1 VTDTQRPTN
10 ARGLDHDIDAILK
23 AQHANGAFPAGA
35 EFSQYQYCWLRDGA
49 FIANALDVAAERAA
63 AAGNH
68 TAAAER
74 HQAAARFHGWVA
86 RTLEALEPTVNDL
99 IERRAQAQPL
109 GEFDFLPT
117 RFTLDGQWDHDGWPN
132 FQLDGYGQWLW
143 SLAAHVRSAARL
155 DTAGHVSAD
164 AQPAVVAGQ
173 HPAVAK
179 AQVPAELRQ
188 AATLTARYLATFW
201 DQPCY
206 DSWEEHRSQ
215 LHTATLASIHAG
227 LRDIGPYL
235 SEVADMARAAA
246 AGALRYIRDDC
257 VRDGHL
263 IKYVRN
269 DAVDASLLWLAL
281 PFEVYAVDDPVM
293 LATAERIEHELLGG
307 GVRRYLADT
316 YYGGG
321 EWIILT
327 AWLAWYRSRAGRRDD
342 AHALMRWI
350 EEQRD
355 EHGALPEQVPGAD
368 HHPRFLAYW
377 TREWGP
383 SARPLLWSH
392 AMTAVVKAELT

>member
-1 VTDTQRPTN
+1 MDTTAPRSHTW
-10 ARGLDHDIDAILK
+10 RFFRTCGLDQALLQSGDDLADLASLDQKLWTALSCPTRGVRFDAKTLALLDSDNDGRIRVPELLAAIAWLSARLTSLDPLLAGSDTVMLASITTATPEGKAMLANAKRILSNLGKGAADAISLADVADTALIRYVDGLTEDAFFVDID
-23 AQHANGAFPAGA
+23 
-35 EFSQYQYCWLRDGA
+35 DG
-49 FIANALDVAAERAA
+49 ES
-63 AAGNH
+63 
-68 TAAAER
+68 
-74 HQAAARFHGWVA
+74 
-86 RTLEALEPTVNDL
+86 
-99 IERRAQAQPL
+99 
-109 GEFDFLPT
+109 FD
-117 RFTLDGQWDHDGWPN
+117 
-132 FQLDGYGQWLW
+132 
-143 SLAAHVRSAARL
+143 
-155 DTAGHVSAD
+155 
-164 AQPAVVAGQ
+164 
-173 HPAVAK
+173 
-179 AQVPAELRQ
+179 
-188 AATLTARYLATFW
+188 LATSFLLA
-201 DQPCY
+201 QIIHHAT
-206 DSWEEHRSQ
+206 EHRSQ

-321 EWIILT
+321 EWVILT